1 VAGNHVND
9 LRNTINNNCLAL
21 MIKTIGIIAKKGRPE
36 ARELTKKI
44 CSWCTEK
51 GLSVYVEKDLNI
63 ITSLAQAAD
72 PLSLIVSVEAVVVL
86 GGDGTLLSVA
96 RIPASERVLIIPVN
110 LGGLGFLTE
119 IRAEEIF
126 VLLEQILAGSYT
138 IDSRMLLDVVLFR
151 NGAEYETHRILND
164 VVINKGAMARI
175 IDLET
180 TVNGLYLNT
189 FKSDGLIIC
198 TPTGST
204 AYSLSA
210 GGPIIYPSLRCISI
224 TPICPHTLTN
234 RPIILPD
241 DSVVQIRL
249 KSEHEDVFLTMDG
262 QIGIPL
268 QKNDYIEVKKSGSS
282 MSLVK
287 SPFCDYFE
295 VLKEK
300 LRWGER

>member
-1 VAGNHVND
+1 LIHSS
-9 LRNTINNNCLAL
+9 LP
-21 MIKTIGIIAKKGRPE
+21 MKTIGIIAKKGRSE
-36 ARELTKKI
+36 ARELTKQI
-44 CSWCTEK
+44 CSWCAER
-51 GLSVYVEKDLNI
+51 GLSVYIEKDLNI
-63 ITSLAQAAD
+63 ITNQAQRVD
-72 PLSLIVSVEAVVVL
+72 PLDLILSVEAVVVL

-96 RIPASERVLIIPVN
+96 RIPGSEKVLIVPVN

-119 IRAEEIF
+119 IRADEIF
-126 VLLEQILAGSYT
+126 NLLEQIIAGRYT
-138 IDSRMLLDVVLFR
+138 IDSRMLLEVVLIR
-151 NGAEYETHRILND
+151 NKTPHETYRILND

-180 TVNGLYLNT
+180 TVNAQYLNT
-189 FKSDGLIIC
+189 FKADGLIIC

-241 DSVVQIRL
+241 DSVIQIRL
-249 KSEHEDVFLTMDG
+249 QSEHEDVFLTMDG
-262 QIGIPL
+262 QIGIRL
-268 QKNDYIEVKKSGSS
+268 QKDDYIEVKKSASS

>member
-1 VAGNHVND
+1 
-9 LRNTINNNCLAL
+9 
-21 MIKTIGIIAKKGRPE
+21 MIKNIGIIAKKGRPE

-44 CSWCTEK
+44 CSWCAER
-51 GLSVYVEKDLNI
+51 GLSVFIEKDASI
-63 ITSLAQAAD
+63 ITSQAQQAD
-72 PLSLIVSVEAVVVL
+72 PLSLIVSVDAVIVL

-96 RIPASERVLIIPVN
+96 RIPGSEKVPIVPVN

-119 IRAEEIF
+119 IRVEEIF
-126 VLLEQILAGSYT
+126 TLLEKLVAGKFT
-138 IDSRMLLDVVLFR
+138 IDSRMLLDVALFR
-151 NGAEYETHRILND
+151 SGVQHETHRILND

-180 TVNGLYLNT
+180 SVSGLYLNT
-189 FKSDGLIIC
+189 FKADGLIIC

-210 GGPIIYPSLRCISI
+210 GGPIIYPSMRCISI

-234 RPIILPD
+234 RPIILPE
-241 DSVVQIRL
+241 DSVIQVRL
-249 KSEHEDVFLTMDG
+249 KSVPEDVFLTMDG
-262 QIGIPL
+262 QIGIPM
-268 QKNDYIEVKKSGSS
+268 QKDDFIEVRIANSAI
-282 MSLVK
+282 SLVK
-287 SPFCDYFE
+287 SPFCGYFE

>member
-1 VAGNHVND
+1 
-9 LRNTINNNCLAL
+9 

-36 ARELTKKI
+36 ARELAKKI
-44 CSWCTEK
+44 CSWCVER
-51 GLSVYVEKDLNI
+51 GLSVYIEKDLNI
-63 ITSLAQAAD
+63 IASQANLAD

-96 RIPASERVLIIPVN
+96 RIPASEKVLIIPVN

-119 IRAEEIF
+119 IRVEEVF
-126 VLLEQILAGSYT
+126 TLLEQILSGRYT
-138 IDSRMLLDVVLFR
+138 IDSRMLLEVVLFR
-151 NGAEYETHRILND
+151 NGTPHETHRILND

-180 TVNGLYLNT
+180 TVNGRYLNT

-249 KSEHEDVFLTMDG
+249 KSEQEDVFLTMDG
-262 QIGIPL
+262 QIGIRL
-268 QKNDYIEVKKSGSS
+268 QKEDYIEVKKSGSS

>member
-1 VAGNHVND
+1 
-9 LRNTINNNCLAL
+9 
-21 MIKTIGIIAKKGRPE
+21 MKTIGIIAKKGRPE

-44 CSWCTEK
+44 CTWCAEK
-51 GLSVYVEKDLNI
+51 GLTVYIEKELSI
-63 ITSLAQAAD
+63 ITDQAHQAD
-72 PLSLIVSVEAVVVL
+72 PLSLILSVEAVIVL

-96 RIPASERVLIIPVN
+96 RIPGSEKVLIVPVN

-126 VLLEQILAGSYT
+126 TLLEQMLSGT
-138 IDSRMLLDVVLFR
+138 FTVDKRMLLEAVLIR
-151 NGAEYETHRILND
+151 NGMPHETHRILND

-189 FKSDGLIIC
+189 FKADGLIIC

-210 GGPIIYPSLRCISI
+210 GGPIIYPSMRCISI

-241 DSVVQIRL
+241 DSVVRVRL
-249 KSEHEDVFLTMDG
+249 QAGHEDVFLTMDG
-262 QIGIPL
+262 QIGMRL
-268 QKNDYIEVKKSGSS
+268 EKDDCVEVRMSCSS
-282 MSLVK
+282 MSLIK